1 MIKNNCINENSEN
14 KELVILITKLF
25 SNLIKNKNKIN
36 LVFLQTLKNYGINKT
51 DKEITNF
58 NFPYLLI
65 TDHNFSNFE
74 FYVGNLEISELV
86 LNGSFFGLN
95 CNIKQIN
102 NNNEKIIVPI
112 FLNEDDLGFQFIL
125 DIILT
130 AKINTENSN
139 SYYNTYFYLFQ
150 RLKIMTFRIF
160 TLEDHKSEKIN
171 VFSKEASVVGILKSS
186 ILSDQFVNFI
196 FSRNSNEDSLYLI
209 LKILILELNRN
220 FILNVKDRVGYD
232 EKEIELF
239 KVWTSNE
246 DTVGSKILFVEVL
259 KSLLKKLQNENSDSE
274 ISKNFTL
281 LNKVILDLF
290 DNEKDLNDEV
300 LILFDDILSFH
311 IKNNK

>member
-1 MIKNNCINENSEN
+1 MIKNNCINENSED

-74 FYVGNLEISELV
+74 FYIGNLEISELV

-95 CNIKQIN
+95 CNIKQSN
-102 NNNEKIIVPI
+102 NSEKIIVPI

-130 AKINTENSN
+130 AKLDNENSN

-150 RLKIMTFRIF
+150 RLKTMTFRIF

-186 ILSDQFVNFI
+186 ILSDQFINFI
-196 FSRNSNEDSLYLI
+196 FSRNSNKDSIYLI
-209 LKILILELNRN
+209 LKILISELNRS
-220 FILNVKDRVGYD
+220 FILNVKDRID
-232 EKEIELF
+232 QDKKEIELY

-246 DTVGSKILFVEVL
+246 DIVGSKILFVEVL

-290 DNEKDLNDEV
+290 DSEKDLNDEV
-300 LILFDDILSFH
+300 LVLFNDILSFH

>member
-1 MIKNNCINENSEN
+1 MIKNNCINENSED

-74 FYVGNLEISELV
+74 FYIGNLEISELV

-95 CNIKQIN
+95 CNIKQSN
-102 NNNEKIIVPI
+102 NSEKIIVPI

-130 AKINTENSN
+130 AKLDNENSN

-150 RLKIMTFRIF
+150 RLKTMTFRIF

-171 VFSKEASVVGILKSS
+171 VFSKEVSSVGILKSS
-186 ILSDQFVNFI
+186 ILADQFVNFI
-196 FSRNSNEDSLYLI
+196 FSRNSNENSIYLI
-209 LKILILELNRN
+209 LKILISELNRS
-220 FILNVKDRVGYD
+220 FIFYVKDRVDYD
-232 EKEIELF
+232 KKEIELF

-246 DTVGSKILFVEVL
+246 DIVGSKILFVEVL
-259 KSLLKKLQNENSDSE
+259 KSLLKKLQNEKSDSE

-290 DNEKDLNDEV
+290 DSEKDLNDEV
-300 LILFDDILSFH
+300 LVLFNDILSFH

>member
-1 MIKNNCINENSEN
+1 MIKNNCINENSED

-74 FYVGNLEISELV
+74 FYIGNLEISELV

-95 CNIKQIN
+95 CNIKQSN
-102 NNNEKIIVPI
+102 NSEKIIVPI

-130 AKINTENSN
+130 AKLDNENSN

-150 RLKIMTFRIF
+150 RLKTMTFRIF

-186 ILSDQFVNFI
+186 ILSDQFINFI
-196 FSRNSNEDSLYLI
+196 FSRNSNKDSIYLI
-209 LKILILELNRN
+209 LKILISELNRS
-220 FILNVKDRVGYD
+220 FILNVKDRID
-232 EKEIELF
+232 QDKKEIELF

-246 DTVGSKILFVEVL
+246 DIVGSKILFVEVL

-290 DNEKDLNDEV
+290 DSEKDLNDEV
-300 LILFDDILSFH
+300 FVLFNDILSFH

>member
-1 MIKNNCINENSEN
+1 MIKNNCINENSED

-74 FYVGNLEISELV
+74 FYIGNLEISELV

-95 CNIKQIN
+95 CNIKQSN
-102 NNNEKIIVPI
+102 NSEKIIVPI

-130 AKINTENSN
+130 AKLDNENSN

-150 RLKIMTFRIF
+150 RLKTMTFRIF

-186 ILSDQFVNFI
+186 ILSDQFINFI
-196 FSRNSNEDSLYLI
+196 FSRNSNKDSIYLI
-209 LKILILELNRN
+209 LKILISELNRS
-220 FILNVKDRVGYD
+220 FILNVKDRID
-232 EKEIELF
+232 QDKKEIELF

-246 DTVGSKILFVEVL
+246 DIVGSKILFVEVL

-290 DNEKDLNDEV
+290 DSEKDLNDEV
-300 LILFDDILSFH
+300 LVLFNDILSFH

>member
-1 MIKNNCINENSEN
+1 MIKNNCINENSED

-74 FYVGNLEISELV
+74 FYIGNLEILELV

-95 CNIKQIN
+95 CNIKQSN
-102 NNNEKIIVPI
+102 NSEKIIVPI

-130 AKINTENSN
+130 AKLDNENSN

-150 RLKIMTFRIF
+150 RLKTMTFRIF

-186 ILSDQFVNFI
+186 ILSDQFINFI
-196 FSRNSNEDSLYLI
+196 FSRNSNKDSIYLI
-209 LKILILELNRN
+209 LKILISELNRS
-220 FILNVKDRVGYD
+220 FILNVKDRID
-232 EKEIELF
+232 QDKKEIELF

-246 DTVGSKILFVEVL
+246 DIVGSKILFVEVL

-290 DNEKDLNDEV
+290 DSEKDLNDEV
-300 LILFDDILSFH
+300 LVLFNDILSFH